1 VIVCDCERGSI
12 LMPTECIISV
22 HLSHWQ
28 LVYLFICDSGTSL
41 IAVLLEKHTLR
52 RGSIETCQ
60 CGAALLCARR
70 GAALPKININL
81 CTASRNESGCS
92 EVPLRQPPGGHL
104 AFRCQPR
111 SGRTRVFGSD
121 SSSRHSCASE
131 SIPNT
136 AQVRNRPE
144 PYLTGRF

>member
-1 VIVCDCERGSI
+1 MIVCDCERGSI

-81 CTASRNESGCS
+81 CTARAETKAAAAKSRCGSRRAATWRFVAS
-92 EVPLRQPPGGHL
+92 LAVAAL
-104 AFRCQPR
+104 AFSARIRVRDTHAHQNRYQTRLR
-111 SGRTRVFGSD
+111 SEIDLSRT
-121 SSSRHSCASE
+121 
-131 SIPNT
+131 
-136 AQVRNRPE
+136 
-144 PYLTGRF
+144 